1 MAGTVGTARKE
12 QTAIDESHIS
22 AAATK
27 EVERNHAEAKEPY
40 ARSANSRT
48 ISTGSIQSRDRSQAQ
63 CLAAYS
69 QPYRRP

>member
-27 EVERNHAEAKEPY
+27 EVERNHAKTPESHT
-40 ARSANSRT
+40 RSANSRT
-48 ISTGSIQSRDRSQAQ
+48 ISTGFI
-63 CLAAYS
+63 
-69 QPYRRP
+69 